1 MASTQQELS
10 KLTVFELRKQLKKRK
25 LPVAGVKAALIK
37 RLIEEEEES
46 APATKKHLPTMAA
59 PQAKPGHISRECPQA
74 GGGGEGGNIDNGCS
88 NSNEPVHISR
98 ECPQAGG
105 GGGATLIK
113 KLVGTL
119 DQNEINN
126 DSDTDSVCSNC
137 NDLGHF
143 SRECPYAGGGGGH
156 GGSGLQ
162 CLLQLQRA
170 GLLFSRMSSGV
181 WCGGR
186 RHSNGYK
193 RKRKSQPCS
202 GETTI
207 SFNIATNNNNNC
219 CCCCC
224 TTTNNNYSGGG
235 CCYCSNIIIIINN
248 CQQQESPQEATQQ
261 PQQKKD
267 FRGHDSWIRSS
278 WSDSLEITAE
288 FLEDSTMDTVLAA
301 LTGQAVA
308 QHLLLKLEKRPLYR
322 QLIVK
327 LGTGPVLSTDIA
339 FCAEATDKQRTE
351 AGGGGGATL
360 IKKLVGTLDQNEI
373 NNDSDTD
380 SVCSNCNDLGHF
392 SRVWCGGRR
401 HSNGYKRKR
410 KSQPCSG
417 ETTISFNIATNN
429 NNNCC
434 CCCCTTTNNN
444 YSGGGCCY
452 CSNIIIIINNYQ
464 QQESPQEATQ
474 QPQQKKDFRGHDS
487 WIRSS
492 WSDSLEITAEFLE
505 DSTMDT
511 VLAALTG
518 QAVAQHLLLK
528 LEKRPLYR
536 QLIVK
541 LGTGPVLST
550 DIAFCAEAT
559 DKQRTEAA
567 ASLMDFIKK
576 EF

>member
-156 GGSGLQ
+156 GGSG
-162 CLLQLQRA
+162 
-170 GLLFSRMSSGV
+170 
-181 WCGGR
+181 
-186 RHSNGYK
+186 N
-193 RKRKSQPCS
+193 
-202 GETTI
+202 
-207 SFNIATNNNNNC
+207 
-219 CCCCC
+219 
-224 TTTNNNYSGGG
+224 
-235 CCYCSNIIIIINN
+235 
-248 CQQQESPQEATQQ
+248 
-261 PQQKKD
+261 
-267 FRGHDSWIRSS
+267 
-278 WSDSLEITAE
+278 
-288 FLEDSTMDTVLAA
+288 
-301 LTGQAVA
+301 
-308 QHLLLKLEKRPLYR
+308 
-322 QLIVK
+322 
-327 LGTGPVLSTDIA
+327 
-339 FCAEATDKQRTE
+339 
-351 AGGGGGATL
+351 
-360 IKKLVGTLDQNEI
+360 
-373 NNDSDTD
+373 
-380 SVCSNCNDLGHF
+380 VCSNCNEPGCF
-392 SRVWCGGRR
+392 SRECLQGCGAVVGGIQMDTRGSAR
-401 HSNGYKRKR
+401 ASRVAAR
-410 KSQPCSG
+410 QQSASTLPRTTTTTVAAVVVPPP
-417 ETTISFNIATNN
+417 TTITPEAAAATVPTSSSSSTTVSSKKALKRQRNN
-429 NNNCC
+429 HN
-434 CCCCTTTNNN
+434 
-444 YSGGGCCY
+444 
-452 CSNIIIIINNYQ
+452 
-464 QQESPQEATQ
+464 
-474 QPQQKKDFRGHDS
+474 KKKEKLLVVVPKGKIPLRVTHDPGLPEDTFEVSKVLASAAYNGERLYYLEWKNFRGHDS